1 MSEQGK
7 SHQPVRP
14 GNLKW
19 IGLAAAVAAAL
30 IVIAGISIRHK
41 NEHDLERV
49 VAQQAQPTVKV
60 VRATSAGGT
69 AELILPGTLQAWYSA
84 NVYARVPGY
93 LKKWH
98 VDIGDRVKAGQ
109 PLGTIET
116 PELDQQLLQA
126 EANLETAQ
134 ANVKLSEVTAKRWQN
149 LLKSDSVSAQE
160 TDEKVGDFEAKR
172 ALVNAARADV
182 DRLRALARFKQI
194 EAPFDGIVTARNTD
208 IGALINAGHDAGHA
222 LFTVDDVHK
231 LRLYVDIPQVYSNQI
246 GTGMQA
252 LLDIPEQPGKQFN
265 ARLTGNSRAVK
276 TASGTMQVEL
286 EVDNR
291 DGSLLPGAYGN
302 VHFTLPQPASLVRI
316 PVTALVFRKDGMT
329 VATLT
334 ADNRVQYRSIQISRD
349 DGRFV
354 DVLAG
359 VAASD
364 RIIDMPP
371 DSLEN
376 NDQVKPAQE
385 TDK

>member
-30 IVIAGISIRHK
+30 IVIAGISIRNR
-41 NEHDLERV
+41 NEHDLEKV

-60 VRATSAGGT
+60 LRAATASGT